1 MDLEKVDNKLWIAY
15 RFLGLAAYHPESN
28 TYEVYNHESENEKSL
43 ISDRVYGLYGDEQNT
58 IWAGTF
64 MGMQQFQPNKRIL
77 SYVNQTGYVHSDNF
91 ISNLF
96 KDSQQRIWIS
106 TQQGLYRSRSL
117 GKYSTKIPHSGSDRH
132 HLRTKDASV
141 VIEDLNGNIWV
152 AGNNEGLFV
161 FPKHESKGHRVE
173 VNQEIDKMFVLSMV
187 ADQNDPDILWIGTT
201 KTLLR
206 YSISKN
212 KIDSLGQLHWRLDQR
227 QRHLLWNSDG
237 KLWGV
242 GKQGLFSI
250 QPKSLKVNVYKHDFG
265 LVHSIL
271 PIDSNL
277 FWLATSNG
285 LMEYNVLNDELKKT
299 SFSFKGGDPSV
310 YSLQRADSL
319 IWFTST
325 WQIHELNLENNE
337 IKTLN
342 LPSNNSQ
349 RFYKHA
355 VALVEDQILFGGTN
369 GITAIKTKSNSM
381 DNAKGLVVITS
392 LKSGERTIQL
402 SNDSIDLQPG
412 ENNLRIDFSALDFG
426 NTAHLLFEYRLL
438 GLNELWSES
447 ELNKINF
454 YNLQPGQYTF
464 QVRLKDSEKFT
475 RAHLYVPRR
484 FWQTTFFKSSIV
496 LIIGSITALV
506 IYLVYSQGKQKQHR
520 KLAEQK
526 VAYKSKFLA
535 NMSHEIRTPL
545 NAIMGMNKLLAD
557 TDLDHQQKKWVQ
569 AVQKSSE
576 SLLAMVNDILD
587 QERIES
593 GKYVIAKV
601 PFSLKEVI
609 NQLQNSMLPRAQ
621 SKGLQLLIKLDP
633 TLPQTLEGDP
643 VRLLQVLN
651 NLIGNAIKFTESGKV
666 DLNVRL
672 KALSE
677 ADAQIVFEVKDT
689 GVGISKQK
697 LPLIFESFEQ
707 ARMNDRDLEHGV
719 GLGLSIVKQIVE
731 QQGGEISV
739 ESKVG
744 EGSIFIVQ
752 LNYALTN
759 SKNQDQLEIQSTQVR
774 SESSRILLVED
785 MELNKMLATELL
797 KKNFSNLDLE
807 IAGNGLEAVHQAL
820 HHQFD
825 LVLMDVKMP
834 EMDGYEAT
842 MEIRKLKSE
851 SELPII
857 AMTANAVKDQIERC
871 YKVGMNDVITKP
883 IDEDELVE
891 KITKVLNDV

>member
-1 MDLEKVDNKLWIAY
+1 
-15 RFLGLAAYHPESN
+15 
-28 TYEVYNHESENEKSL
+28 
-43 ISDRVYGLYGDEQNT
+43 
-58 IWAGTF
+58 
-64 MGMQQFQPNKRIL
+64 
-77 SYVNQTGYVHSDNF
+77 
-91 ISNLF
+91 
-96 KDSQQRIWIS
+96 
-106 TQQGLYRSRSL
+106 
-117 GKYSTKIPHSGSDRH
+117 
-132 HLRTKDASV
+132 
-141 VIEDLNGNIWV
+141 
-152 AGNNEGLFV
+152 
-161 FPKHESKGHRVE
+161 SK
-173 VNQEIDKMFVLSMV
+173 
-187 ADQNDPDILWIGTT
+187 
-201 KTLLR
+201 
-206 YSISKN
+206 
-212 KIDSLGQLHWRLDQR
+212 
-227 QRHLLWNSDG
+227 
-237 KLWGV
+237 
-242 GKQGLFSI
+242 
-250 QPKSLKVNVYKHDFG
+250 
-265 LVHSIL
+265 
-271 PIDSNL
+271 
-277 FWLATSNG
+277 G
-285 LMEYNVLNDELKKT
+285 LMEYNVLNDELIKT

-310 YSLQRADSL
+310 YSLKKIDSL
-319 IWFTST
+319 LWFTST

-651 NLIGNAIKFTESGKV
+651 NLIGNAIKFTESGMV